1 MNAIDFKA
9 EAVKFALENACPPA
23 CVIEKAMRHA
33 ATLVMDRIEPGIHEA
48 YESIVKAKAS
58 SVSNGDTKLIATP

>member
-9 EAVKFALENACPPA
+9 EAVKFAIENACPPA

-33 ATLVMDRIEPGIHEA
+33 ASLVVDGIHKDVVQHRK
-48 YESIVKAKAS
+48 SLAKEQSAS
-58 SVSNGDTKLIATP
+58 ASNGDTKVIVTP